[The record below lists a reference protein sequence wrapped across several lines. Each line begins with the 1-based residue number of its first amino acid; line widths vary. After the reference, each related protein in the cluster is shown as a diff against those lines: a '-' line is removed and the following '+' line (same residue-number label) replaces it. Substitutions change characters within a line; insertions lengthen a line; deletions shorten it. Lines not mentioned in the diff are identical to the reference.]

1 MAPFGKFD
9 VIPES
14 VNVKSIGLNQT
25 EHGKLFLLWSPVTNV
40 NYGSVNY
47 DVRIDSNDAIAT
59 VVIIARRIIS
69 YLKTK

>member
-25 EHGKLFLLWSPVTNV
+25 ELGKLFLLWSPVTNV